1 MDSDSYN
8 LGVGVSKIEGD
19 SFPEFTDLPL
29 GDSPILEGGVS
40 GVKELDQ
47 LFQGSKDE
55 KFEWVAECPIEGLF
69 RVSEMWKRSDIEVAV
84 LDMSVAKDL
93 KAYSKLVSMA
103 SQTDPTVL
111 ILDEEKQ
118 FCQTKEN
125 WKIFITSSKVLYK
138 KIIK

>member
-69 RVSEMWKRSDIEVAV
+69 RVSEMWKRSLQI
-84 LDMSVAKDL
+84 SIIKFL
-93 KAYSKLVSMA
+93 KIVSY
-103 SQTDPTVL
+103 
-111 ILDEEKQ
+111 
-118 FCQTKEN
+118 
-125 WKIFITSSKVLYK
+125 TSSVFVVKN
-138 KIIK
+138 